1 MSLDRLIELREK
13 IGDEPIIPNAEDK
26 REAMEMLRTPE
37 KDMELDRAIDPKY
50 SNKFASAT
58 PSYLYKGG
66 QPDLEEQAENVRQA
80 GRYGDTELMHV
91 TPEEARGLSS
101 LRGGVTLN
109 PHTHLPEAFAFLAPA
124 VIGLGGLAGTGAA
137 VGTGAA
143 LAGTGAALA
152 GGIGPA
158 VGGYTTG
165 ASALP
170 TFASGAG
177 TAIGAGGI
185 SPAVGGY
192 TGAGL
197 HTFTSGAGTGP
208 SFFSSIG
215 NFASGLWNS
224 YKGLNP
230 IMKGAVEGAFTT
242 PIIKSV
248 TGEPVDAED
257 VFAGAVVGATLGGVR
272 QKSFFGADTPEIAK
286 ETVETASENTTSK
299 TAKNNLFDTFLSKA
313 KDTLTDPL
321 ALGLGGVTLAAAFSE
336 PTQGSIE
343 VPPRITTS
351 FDPVSKRV
359 ARSPITIDPETGEN
373 RFTQESII
381 DRIVADEGENTGLGR
396 QLTEAFE
403 EEVDINA
410 VKEGGIVSLSTGGG
424 PGGRASTGHYGEV
437 GPIGINTY
445 NPHTTHYTSTPDRRG
460 EGGYETPVVSPFE
473 FPEVSPFRSNLPAFN
488 IEDRLE
494 TINAPAFEP
503 VSSIPISS
511 LSPTGLGTLQQI
523 ALSNAANVAQQFID
537 PTVETAISTP
547 SVNPEEQA
555 IIDQFT
561 GQEGG
566 IIGLANG
573 GSIPAF
579 GTNTPVFEGRVQGHG
594 DGMADQVSFG
604 VVPQTPEDI
613 PNTPDMALL
622 SSDEYV
628 IPADVV
634 SMLGNGSSTA
644 GSKIL
649 DQFNKTMRMKAHGT
663 NRQQRELDAGKELS
677 SLV

>member
-158 VGGYTTG
+158 VGGYTG

-437 GPIGINTY
+437 GPIGVNTY
-445 NPHTTHYTSTPDRRG
+445 NPYTAHYTSTPDRRG
-460 EGGYETPVVSPFE
+460 EGGYQTPVASPFE
-473 FPEVSPFRSNLPAFN
+473 FPEVSPFRSNSATFN
-488 IEDRLE
+488 IQDR
-494 TINAPAFEP
+494 
-503 VSSIPISS
+503 
-511 LSPTGLGTLQQI
+511 LQQI
-523 ALSNAANVAQQFID
+523 RGELPPIISVPNVSNFETDNVLPITSEDSTSALEDLLNRVRAKKDDSIVSLVAPVIEESNK
-537 PTVETAISTP
+537 
-547 SVNPEEQA
+547 
-555 IIDQFT
+555 
-561 GQEGG
+561 GG
-566 IIGLANG
+566 LVSLANG
-573 GSIPAF
+573 GEPTAQNI
-579 GTNTPVFEGRVQGHG
+579 PVFEGQVPMNG
-594 DGMADQVSFG
+594 DGMDDDVPFK
-604 VVPQTPEDI
+604 VLPQTSEDVSE
-613 PNTPDMALL
+613 TPDIALL

-628 IPADVV
+628 LPADVV
-634 SMLGNGSSTA
+634 SMLGNGSSNA
-644 GSKIL
+644 GAATL
-649 DQFNKTMRMKAHGT
+649 DRFTKLVRRKAHGT
-663 NRQQRELDAGKELS
+663 NKQQTELDEDKELS
-677 SLV
+677 NLL

>member
-158 VGGYTTG
+158 VGGYTG

-437 GPIGINTY
+437 GPIGVNTY
-445 NPHTTHYTSTPDRRG
+445 NPYTAYYTSTPDRRG
-460 EGGYETPVVSPFE
+460 EGGYQTPVASPFE
-473 FPEVSPFRSNLPAFN
+473 FPEVSPFRSNSATFN
-488 IEDRLE
+488 IQDR
-494 TINAPAFEP
+494 
-503 VSSIPISS
+503 
-511 LSPTGLGTLQQI
+511 LQQI
-523 ALSNAANVAQQFID
+523 RGELPPIISVPNVSNFETDNVLPITSEDSTSALEDLLNRVRAKKDDSIVSLVAPVIEESNK
-537 PTVETAISTP
+537 
-547 SVNPEEQA
+547 
-555 IIDQFT
+555 
-561 GQEGG
+561 GG
-566 IIGLANG
+566 LVSLANG
-573 GSIPAF
+573 GEPTAQNI
-579 GTNTPVFEGRVQGHG
+579 PVFEGQVPMNG
-594 DGMADQVSFG
+594 DGMDDDVPFK
-604 VVPQTPEDI
+604 VLPQTSEDVSE
-613 PNTPDMALL
+613 TPDIALL

-628 IPADVV
+628 LPADVV
-634 SMLGNGSSTA
+634 SMLGNGSSNA
-644 GSKIL
+644 GAATL
-649 DQFNKTMRMKAHGT
+649 DRFTKLVRRKAHGT
-663 NRQQRELDAGKELS
+663 NKQQTELDEDKELS
-677 SLV
+677 NLL

>member
-158 VGGYTTG
+158 VGGYTG

-437 GPIGINTY
+437 GPIGVNTY
-445 NPHTTHYTSTPDRRG
+445 NPYTAHYTSTPDRRG
-460 EGGYETPVVSPFE
+460 EGGYQTPVASPFE
-473 FPEVSPFRSNLPAFN
+473 FPEVSPFRSNSATFN
-488 IEDRLE
+488 IQDR
-494 TINAPAFEP
+494 
-503 VSSIPISS
+503 
-511 LSPTGLGTLQQI
+511 LQQI
-523 ALSNAANVAQQFID
+523 RGELPPIISVPNVSNFETDNLLPITSEDSTSALEDLLNRVRAKKDDSIVSLVAPVIEESNK
-537 PTVETAISTP
+537 
-547 SVNPEEQA
+547 
-555 IIDQFT
+555 
-561 GQEGG
+561 GG
-566 IIGLANG
+566 LVSLANG
-573 GSIPAF
+573 GEPTAQNI
-579 GTNTPVFEGRVQGHG
+579 PVFEGQVPMNG
-594 DGMADQVSFG
+594 DGMDDDVPFK
-604 VVPQTPEDI
+604 VLPQTSEDVSE
-613 PNTPDMALL
+613 TPDIALL

-628 IPADVV
+628 LPADVV
-634 SMLGNGSSTA
+634 SMLGNGSSNA
-644 GSKIL
+644 GAATL
-649 DQFNKTMRMKAHGT
+649 DRFTKLVRRKAHGT
-663 NRQQRELDAGKELS
+663 NKQQTELDEDKELS
-677 SLV
+677 NLL

>member
-158 VGGYTTG
+158 VGGYTG

-437 GPIGINTY
+437 GPIGVNTY
-445 NPHTTHYTSTPDRRG
+445 NPYTAHYTSTPDRRG
-460 EGGYETPVVSPFE
+460 EGGYQTPVASPFE
-473 FPEVSPFRSNLPAFN
+473 FPEVSPFRSNSATFN
-488 IEDRLE
+488 IQDR
-494 TINAPAFEP
+494 
-503 VSSIPISS
+503 
-511 LSPTGLGTLQQI
+511 LQQI
-523 ALSNAANVAQQFID
+523 RGELPPIISVPNVSNFETDNVLPITSEDSTSALEDLLNRVRAKKDDSIVSLVAPVIEESNK
-537 PTVETAISTP
+537 
-547 SVNPEEQA
+547 
-555 IIDQFT
+555 
-561 GQEGG
+561 GG
-566 IIGLANG
+566 LVSLANG
-573 GSIPAF
+573 GEPTAQNI
-579 GTNTPVFEGRVQGHG
+579 PVFEGQVPING
-594 DGMADQVSFG
+594 DGMDDDVPFK
-604 VVPQTPEDI
+604 VLPQTSEDVSE
-613 PNTPDMALL
+613 TPDIALL

-628 IPADVV
+628 LPADVV
-634 SMLGNGSSTA
+634 SMLGNGSSNA
-644 GSKIL
+644 GAATL
-649 DQFNKTMRMKAHGT
+649 DRFTKLVRRKAHGT
-663 NRQQRELDAGKELS
+663 NKQQTELDEDKELS
-677 SLV
+677 NLL

>member
-158 VGGYTTG
+158 VGGYTG

-286 ETVETASENTTSK
+286 ETVETVAENTTSK

-437 GPIGINTY
+437 GPIGVNTY
-445 NPHTTHYTSTPDRRG
+445 NPYTAHYTSTPDRRG
-460 EGGYETPVVSPFE
+460 EGGYQTPVASPFE
-473 FPEVSPFRSNLPAFN
+473 FPEVSPFRSNSATFN
-488 IEDRLE
+488 IQDR
-494 TINAPAFEP
+494 
-503 VSSIPISS
+503 
-511 LSPTGLGTLQQI
+511 LQQI
-523 ALSNAANVAQQFID
+523 RGELPPIISVPNVSNFETDNVLPITSEDSTSALEDLLNRVRAKKDDSIVSLVAPVIEESNK
-537 PTVETAISTP
+537 
-547 SVNPEEQA
+547 
-555 IIDQFT
+555 
-561 GQEGG
+561 GG
-566 IIGLANG
+566 LVSLANG
-573 GSIPAF
+573 GEPTAQNI
-579 GTNTPVFEGRVQGHG
+579 PVFEGQVPMNG
-594 DGMADQVSFG
+594 DGMDDDVPFK
-604 VVPQTPEDI
+604 VLPQTSEDVSE
-613 PNTPDMALL
+613 TPDIALL

-628 IPADVV
+628 LPADVV
-634 SMLGNGSSTA
+634 SMLGNGSSNA
-644 GSKIL
+644 GAATL
-649 DQFNKTMRMKAHGT
+649 DRFTKLVRRKAHGT
-663 NRQQRELDAGKELS
+663 NKQQTELDEDKELS
-677 SLV
+677 NLL

>member
-158 VGGYTTG
+158 VGGYTG

-170 TFASGAG
+170 TFASGAC

-286 ETVETASENTTSK
+286 ETVETVAENTTSK

-437 GPIGINTY
+437 GPIGVNTY
-445 NPHTTHYTSTPDRRG
+445 NPYTAHYTSTPDRRG
-460 EGGYETPVVSPFE
+460 EGGYQTPVASPFE
-473 FPEVSPFRSNLPAFN
+473 FPEVSPFRSNSATFN
-488 IEDRLE
+488 IQDR
-494 TINAPAFEP
+494 
-503 VSSIPISS
+503 
-511 LSPTGLGTLQQI
+511 LQQI
-523 ALSNAANVAQQFID
+523 RGELPPIISVPNVSNFETDNVLPITSEDSTSALEDLLNRVRAKKDDSIVSLVAPVIEESNK
-537 PTVETAISTP
+537 
-547 SVNPEEQA
+547 
-555 IIDQFT
+555 
-561 GQEGG
+561 GG
-566 IIGLANG
+566 LVSLANG
-573 GSIPAF
+573 GEPTAQNI
-579 GTNTPVFEGRVQGHG
+579 PVFEGQVPMNG
-594 DGMADQVSFG
+594 DGMDDDVPFK
-604 VVPQTPEDI
+604 VLPQTSEDVSE
-613 PNTPDMALL
+613 TPDIALL

-628 IPADVV
+628 LPADVV
-634 SMLGNGSSTA
+634 SMLGNGSSNA
-644 GSKIL
+644 GAATL
-649 DQFNKTMRMKAHGT
+649 DRFTKLVRRKAHGT
-663 NRQQRELDAGKELS
+663 NKQQTELDEDKEQSNL
-677 SLV
+677 L

>member
-158 VGGYTTG
+158 VGGYTG

-170 TFASGAG
+170 SFASGAG

-437 GPIGINTY
+437 GPIGVNTY
-445 NPHTTHYTSTPDRRG
+445 NPYTAHYTSTPDRRG
-460 EGGYETPVVSPFE
+460 EGGYQTPVASPFE
-473 FPEVSPFRSNLPAFN
+473 FPEVSPFRSNSATFN
-488 IEDRLE
+488 IQDR
-494 TINAPAFEP
+494 
-503 VSSIPISS
+503 
-511 LSPTGLGTLQQI
+511 LQQI
-523 ALSNAANVAQQFID
+523 RGELPPIISVPNVSNFETDNVLPITSEDSTSALEDLLNRVRAKKDDSIVSLVAPVIEESNK
-537 PTVETAISTP
+537 
-547 SVNPEEQA
+547 
-555 IIDQFT
+555 
-561 GQEGG
+561 GG
-566 IIGLANG
+566 LVSLANG
-573 GSIPAF
+573 GEPTAQNI
-579 GTNTPVFEGRVQGHG
+579 PVFEGQVPMNG
-594 DGMADQVSFG
+594 DGMDDDVPFK
-604 VVPQTPEDI
+604 VLPQTSEDVSE
-613 PNTPDMALL
+613 TPDIALL

-628 IPADVV
+628 LPADVV
-634 SMLGNGSSTA
+634 SMLGNGSSNA
-644 GSKIL
+644 GAATL
-649 DQFNKTMRMKAHGT
+649 DRFTKLVRRKAHGT
-663 NRQQRELDAGKELS
+663 NKQQTELDEDKELS
-677 SLV
+677 NLL